1 MFNRHSLVPV
11 VMGPLAVL
19 IVVVTAIWWFGVRGT
34 DTELAPRTVTVSLEG
49 LEGFVGIRV
58 HGYVLPATPSKE
70 RQVLGLVRI
79 GTVDEDPFSAAAV
92 MHLPG
97 EQGWWDGSTAEVAI
111 LDPGTYRFILEA
123 YAPTPEEGE
132 GSPVPATERPY
143 GCETVVSVAADE
155 PLIVTI
161 SSVPRN
167 YSEGSLYWT
176 PYDELKY
183 PDCP

>member
-1 MFNRHSLVPV
+1 
-11 VMGPLAVL
+11 MGPLAVL
-19 IVVVTAIWWFGVRGT
+19 VVVVTAIWWFGIRGT

-58 HGYVLPATPSKE
+58 NGYMLPATPSKDP
-70 RQVLGLVRI
+70 QVLGLVRI
-79 GTVDEDPFSAAAV
+79 GTVDEDPFSVAAV

-97 EQGWWDGSTAEVAI
+97 EQGWRDGSAGEVAI

-123 YAPTPEEGE
+123 STPFLGVGE
-132 GSPVPATERPY
+132 GSPVPGTEVPK
-143 GCETVVSVAADE
+143 GCERLVSVVADE

-161 SSVPRN
+161 SSIPRN
-167 YSEGSLYWT
+167 SGGSLHWT